1 MKQIP
6 DITEAIAAK
15 QGNEKW
21 GTDLLSIAHKL
32 NEEVN
37 ELIDSIV
44 SHNLDGIDDELADC
58 QFLITRMTL
67 LREQSCSSL
76 LRRAMKKHK
85 IRETNPNYKKSNK

>member
-1 MKQIP
+1 MKEIP
-6 DITEAIAAK
+6 DITESIAAK

-21 GTDLLSIAHKL
+21 GTDIFEILQKL
-32 NEEVN
+32 KEEIK
-37 ELIDSIV
+37 ELEESTTTDEFI
-44 SHNLDGIDDELADC
+44 DELSDC

-85 IRETNPNYKKSNK
+85 IRETNPNYKKSKK